1 MEGVQWIRPVQVDG
15 EHVRLEPL
23 ERGHAEA
30 LGQAARDGELWR
42 LWVTAVPRP
51 EEAEAYVE
59 EALGRQGRGDGQA
72 FVVRH
77 RASGKIV
84 GTTRYLNED
93 GINRRVEIG
102 ATWYAKSHQ
111 RTAVNSECKYLLL
124 RHAFEALEAVAVE
137 FRTHWHNRAS
147 RAAIERLGA
156 KQDGVL
162 RQHRR
167 APDGRYR
174 DTVVF
179 SILNSEWPAVRQGL
193 LYRLEEK
200 AA

>member
-1 MEGVQWIRPVQVDG
+1 MDTARWIGPVVLEG

-23 ERGHAEA
+23 EEGHAAA
-30 LGQAARDGELWR
+30 LGEAARDGELWR

-51 EEAEAYVE
+51 EEADAYVAAAFE
-59 EALGRQGRGDGQA
+59 RQRSGGGQPFA
-72 FVVRH
+72 VRH
-77 RASGKIV
+77 RGSGRIV
-84 GTTRYLNED
+84 GTTRFLNED
-93 GINRRVEIG
+93 AVNRRVEIG

-111 RTAVNSECKYLLL
+111 RTAVNAECKYLLL
-124 RHAFEALEAVAVE
+124 THAFERLEAIAVE

-162 RQHRR
+162 RQHSRG
-167 APDGRYR
+167 PDGRYR